1 VSIFQY
7 AFMRH
12 AMEAGLLVSIACG
25 IIGSYVVVKKMAF
38 MAGGVAHISFGGI
51 GLGYFLGFNP
61 LLTAL
66 VFTTASAIGIGFS
79 TKKSRLSEDTLVGVF
94 WASGMALGALFI
106 ALTPGYPPDL
116 FSYLFGDILVVSP
129 TDLILMLVIDVVIV
143 LVVSLLYKELLAVA
157 FDEEFAQVRGVP
169 AGALYLLLLALIA
182 FTVIALIRA
191 VGIILV
197 IALLTIPAAMA
208 RQYVRSLKGMMVLS
222 TVFGA
227 LFIFA
232 GLFLS
237 YVLNLS
243 FEVRLSSG
251 ATIVL
256 LGALSFFITRAIR
269 SFRRRSG
276 AISRPGTA

>member
-1 VSIFQY
+1 
-7 AFMRH
+7 
-12 AMEAGLLVSIACG
+12 
-25 IIGSYVVVKKMAF
+25 

-61 LLTAL
+61 LLTAMA
-66 VFTTASAIGIGFS
+66 FTTASAIGIGFS

-116 FSYLFGDILVVSP
+116 FSYLFGDILAVSP

-143 LVVSLLYKELLAVA
+143 LAVSLLYKELLAVA

-222 TVFGA
+222 TV
-227 LFIFA
+227 LERY
-232 GLFLS
+232 LSCRPFLS
-237 YVLNLS
+237 YVINLNYG
-243 FEVRLSSG
+243 VRLSSG

-256 LGALSFFITRAIR
+256 LGALSFFITGAIKN
-269 SFRRRSG
+269 FRRRSG
-276 AISRPGTA
+276 AISRPGTP